1 MKQTTIGFIGAGNMA
16 RSLAGGLIANGWSPK
31 RLTLSDTD
39 PQQLRAIAAGLGV
52 ATCATNTEVAE
63 SADLLILAVKPQVLQ
78 AVARDIAPAVQRRR
92 PLVLSIAA
100 GVCLADLERWLGGE
114 LSLVRAMP
122 NTPALIGAGAAA
134 LCANARVDENQREL
148 AETVLRSVGVTVW
161 LEDESLMDVVTALSG
176 SGPAYFFLFMEAL
189 ERAAVERGLDLATAR
204 LLTLQTAF
212 GAAKMALEVGEEPE
226 RLRVRVTS
234 PGGTTERALATLVE
248 GGFETLVARAIEAAA
263 ARSRELAQLLGGK
276 P

>member
-31 RLTLSDTD
+31 RLTLSDSD
-39 PQQLRAIAAGLGV
+39 PQQLQAIATGLGV
-52 ATCATNTEVAE
+52 ATCAVNTEVAG

-78 AVARDIAPAVQRRR
+78 AVAREIAPAVQRRR

-100 GVCLADLERWLGGE
+100 GVRLTDLERWLGGE
-114 LSLVRAMP
+114 LPLVRAMP

-189 ERAAVERGLDLATAR
+189 ERAAVEHGLDLATAR

-248 GGFETLVARAIEAAA
+248 GGFETLVARALEAAA
-263 ARSRELAQLLGGK
+263 ARSRELAQMLGGK